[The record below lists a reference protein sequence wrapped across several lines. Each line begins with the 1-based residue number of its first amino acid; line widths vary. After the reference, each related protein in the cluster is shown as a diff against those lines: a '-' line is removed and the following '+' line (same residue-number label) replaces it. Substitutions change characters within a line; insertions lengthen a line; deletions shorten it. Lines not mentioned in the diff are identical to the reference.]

1 MASGNRCYLCG
12 GKLRRGRCVECGLDN
27 DRMTRRDYRLNVTT
41 PYHVKK
47 QQVAARKAENM
58 KYAKVYEVRQE
69 SLENMGKPINQQK
82 KTSPPRPINTP
93 TKSNTGR
100 TVYQK
105 QASEAYRKLQRET
118 RSRVERRQQEVNDSK
133 KKWKGLSIAGI
144 IWIIFL
150 VISEVG
156 GCVSDIIDE
165 FSYKTPEYESVYYE
179 EEVAPEPNGAVPQED
194 YEYVSR
200 ELSETGDYYESV
212 LTPGYYIVGVHI
224 PEGCYTLEIIEGT
237 YMSSY
242 IQDFDNGIYLSPGFG
257 EDSYDGYLTLED
269 VRLYEGALV
278 EINGSGALNFTS
290 ENAQTDTMTGMEN
303 PMDPTTVATF
313 ETDEYMEIVVGE
325 DIPEGVYDFTAL
337 SGWSSV
343 NISYNLDEES
353 CNEYY
358 YWIDS
363 ETLENTFANIV
374 LIEGMTII
382 CDNAI
387 ELQITP
393 SAAIA
398 TDDYETLFFDYY
410 Y

>member
-1 MASGNRCYLCG
+1 MAKGNRCYLCG

-47 QQVAARKAENM
+47 QQVAARKAESM
-58 KYAKVYEVRQE
+58 KYVKAYEARQE
-69 SLENMGKPINQQK
+69 SLENMGKPLEQQK
-82 KTSPPRPINTP
+82 RTRPPRPINTP
-93 TKSNTGR
+93 AKSNTGR
-100 TVYQK
+100 TTYQK
-105 QASEAYRKLQRET
+105 KASEAYRKQQREV
-118 RSRVERRQQEVNDSK
+118 RSSVERRQQEVNGSK
-133 KKWKGLSIAGI
+133 KKWKGVSIAGI

-156 GCVSDIIDE
+156 GCVSDIIDD
-165 FSYKTPEYESVYYE
+165 FSYATPEYESEYYT
-179 EEVAPEPNGAVPQED
+179 EEVATEPNGAVPED
-194 YEYVSR
+194 DYAYVSR

-224 PEGCYTLEIIEGT
+224 PEGKYTLEIIEGS
-237 YMSSY
+237 YMNSY
-242 IQDFDNGIYLSPGFG
+242 IQDYENGIYMSPSFG

-278 EINGSGALNFTS
+278 EINGAGTLNITS

-303 PMDPTTVATF
+303 PMDPTAVATF

-343 NISYNLDEES
+343 NISYQENEDTTS
-353 CNEYY
+353 EYY

-363 ETLENTFANIV
+363 ETAENTFVNIV

-382 CDNAI
+382 CDSEV

-393 SAAIA
+393 SEIVA
-398 TDDYETLFFDYY
+398 TDDYETLFLNYY